1 MGFGMSP
8 PWQVA
13 RCASDDVGCGPVTI
27 RGSHGGWHEPSET
40 GTGVALLAARPIA
53 VSDPP
58 RHVAGDSVHVVGV
71 SAYLTKD
78 RAPEELLA
86 AIRSV
91 LQRKRY
97 LSETVALELADHVAL
112 AGSGSEPPH
121 ELLSPREYEVLVLLA
136 SARSVSEIA
145 ARLDLSVKT
154 VSTPSSRE
162 SACGRRWRACRDL
175 RALRLAARRA
185 PQGTAGYHAPGVLRT
200 GHGHGGRRDRV
211 PSARPPRTRRRAL
224 VDQPGGISGEARR
237 SGGRHEHETSGIGR
251 RRGRLPLG
259 GGPPGRRCRDSSRTL
274 ARGTSDRRAWRSGRV
289 VACIDDGRLT
299 D

>member
-1 MGFGMSP
+1 MSP

-91 LQRKRY
+91 LQGKRY

-154 VSTPSSRE
+154 VSTLSSRE

-175 RALRLAARRA
+175 RALRLASRRA
-185 PQGTAGYHAPGVLRT
+185 PQGTAGHHAPGVLRT
-200 GHGHGGRRDRV
+200 GHGHGVVAIACHLLGLRELAVVLSWINLVAYPARR
-211 PSARPPRTRRRAL
+211 
-224 VDQPGGISGEARR
+224 GEAEDGMSTRHR
-237 SGGRHEHETSGIGR
+237 ASVVAAGACLWAAGRPEGAVA
-251 RRGRLPLG
+251 
-259 GGPPGRRCRDSSRTL
+259 TL
-274 ARGTSDRRAWRSGRV
+274 AE
-289 VACIDDGRLT
+289 L
-299 D
+299 